1 MLPNLAVLV
10 DKCRELGVLEE
21 NIPRKGKK
29 LSKADCVVILRE
41 AYLPEGGLPY
51 TEITPMLC
59 FAEWNLKPAERKEIW
74 TSSKWVAQKK
84 LNGCRLVLHF
94 VKDVGIFAHSRTI
107 SVKTWRFQELTDKL
121 LIKDYV
127 PSFTASVDCEVI
139 VEKPIDTRNYT
150 AKGEITKTSLHSTTV
165 LLHLEAEASRK
176 LQVEQDAPLMFQV
189 FDIMSWQGKDL
200 RSLPLWKRLVKISEF
215 LEYITN
221 RESWNEL
228 ASYFQFPEVE
238 QDNKREFMQRIIDEG
253 GEGVILKNLE
263 HRYVDSSSRPRK
275 GWVKVK
281 RRREH
286 DAFVSG
292 FKPGETGSGWEKL
305 VGALEFSVNLKGGG
319 THVIGYGTNLPLET
333 RKALTF
339 INRDGKPELKE
350 EWYNKVAEISGQD
363 ISARELRLSHC
374 TIDRWR
380 EGVDGKLPE
389 DCIEDLED
397 LKEAA
402 NWVA

>member
-10 DKCRELGVLEE
+10 EKCQELGVVKSD
-21 NIPRKGKK
+21 IPMKGKK
-29 LSKADCVVILRE
+29 LSKADCVVVLRN
-41 AYLPEGGLPY
+41 ANLPPGGLPY
-51 TEITPMLC
+51 DEITPMLC
-59 FAEWNLKPAERKEIW
+59 FAEWNLKPAEQKDIW
-74 TSSKWVAQKK
+74 TSNKWVAQKK
-84 LNGCRLVLHF
+84 LNGCRLILHF
-94 VKDVGIFAHSRTI
+94 VEGVGIFAHSRTI
-107 SVKTWRFQELTDKL
+107 SVKTWRFQELTNQL

-127 PSFTASVDCEVI
+127 PSFSASVDSEVI
-139 VEKPIDTRNYT
+139 VEKPIDTREYT
-150 AKGEITKTSLHSTTV
+150 AKGEVTKTSLHSTTA
-165 LLHLEAEASRK
+165 LLHLESSASRK
-176 LQVEQDAPLMFQV
+176 IQVEQDAPLMFQV

-200 RSLPLWKRLVKISEF
+200 RSFPLWKRLLKITEF
-215 LEYITN
+215 LNYMSN
-221 RESWNEL
+221 RESWNDL
-228 ASYFQFPEVE
+228 ASYFQFPEVQQE
-238 QDNKREFMQRIIDEG
+238 NKREFMQKIIDEG

-263 HRYVDSSSRPRK
+263 HKYVDSSSRPRK

-292 FKPGETGSGWEKL
+292 FKPGEKGSGWENL
-305 VGALEFSVNLKGGG
+305 VGALEFSVHLKGGG

-333 RKALTF
+333 RRALTL
-339 INRDGKPELKE
+339 NPDGRVRLEP
-350 EWYNKVAEISGQD
+350 EWYGRVAQISGQD

-380 EGVDGKLPE
+380 EGVDGKDPQ

-402 NWVA
+402 NWVG